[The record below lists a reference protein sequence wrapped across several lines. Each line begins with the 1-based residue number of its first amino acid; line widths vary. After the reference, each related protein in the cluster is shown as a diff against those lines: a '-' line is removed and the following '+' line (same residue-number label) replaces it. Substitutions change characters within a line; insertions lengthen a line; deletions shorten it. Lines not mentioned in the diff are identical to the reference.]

1 MGANINSGAIFILLP
16 LNAIFLAMG
25 LFNLE
30 YVIIF
35 LLQFLLV
42 SYHVIFFQSEMDI
55 FSYIYHVACI
65 LCSLFWGS
73 FFCYFGTKAT
83 SSALSISNVV
93 FGSNWYMYPQNL
105 RKQIILIIAKSQ
117 QPPYFHGLLLVRC
130 TLEDF
135 EKVFS
140 FIF

>member
-42 SYHVIFFQSEMDI
+42 SYHVIFFSRRWIYFRI
-55 FSYIYHVACI
+55 FIMLRAFYAPCFGDPFSVI
-65 LCSLFWGS
+65 LEP
-73 FFCYFGTKAT
+73 KQ
-83 SSALSISNVV
+83 
-93 FGSNWYMYPQNL
+93 PQ
-105 RKQIILIIAKSQ
+105 
-117 QPPYFHGLLLVRC
+117 VRC
-130 TLEDF
+130 PSAMSSLARIGICIRRIYAN
-135 EKVFS
+135 KS
-140 FIF
+140 F